1 MAYSRKHSKK
11 HSKKHA
17 KRGGNAHA
25 CSTGGGRKLSKKHSK
40 KHSKRGGGGCNGSL
54 AGGRKHKT
62 RRGGKSLVSKSML
75 AKASG
80 LLKTA
85 AVPFGLVLANSAMK
99 KRMSRKSRSR
109 R

>member
-17 KRGGNAHA
+17 KRGGSAHV
-25 CSTGGGRKLSKKHSK
+25 CPMNGGRKLSKKHSK
-40 KHSKRGGGGCNGSL
+40 KHSKRGGGHCDGL

-62 RRGGKSLVSKSML
+62 RRGGKSMMSKSML